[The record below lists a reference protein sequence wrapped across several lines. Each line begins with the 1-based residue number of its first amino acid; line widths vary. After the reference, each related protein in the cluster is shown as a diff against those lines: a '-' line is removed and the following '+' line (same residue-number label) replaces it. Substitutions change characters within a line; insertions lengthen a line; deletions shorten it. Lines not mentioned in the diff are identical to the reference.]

1 MAKKPVKRE
10 ESPALRQ
17 PEEKDL
23 PVEELPEEPT
33 GEIVFFSFEHSG
45 PLPLPNIL
53 KGYEEAL
60 PGSADRILQIA
71 EKNADSR
78 REIDKNESGALIQQA
93 DKAQDYGALIAIAI
107 LCLAGYFAYL
117 GKSIFSIVLV
127 VAEIGSILS
136 IFIAGRRKRSE
147 QEKT

>member
-10 ESPALRQ
+10 ESPALRP
-17 PEEKDL
+17 PEEKDV

-33 GEIVFFSFEHSG
+33 GEIVFFAFKHSG
-45 PLPLPNIL
+45 PLPLPDIL

-78 REIDKNESGALIQQA
+78 RGIEKNETDALIKQA
-93 DKAQDYGALIAIAI
+93 KYGQVFAFIFG
-107 LCLAGYFAYL
+107 LAGLGLAAYFAYL
-117 GKSIFSIVLV
+117 GKGWFS
-127 VAEIGSILS
+127 LS
-136 IFIAGRRKRSE
+136 IFMGEIFSLLGVYAVGKLKRFE
-147 QEKT
+147 QEKK